1 MATKALGNRTLDV
14 RADRPDMRDRIYN
27 PRLASLPTSY
37 PPDDWITKQ
46 LPRYEAAG
54 LILDQGAEG
63 ACTGF
68 GLAALINY
76 LQFRVHPHESID
88 ARARKPPHALSS
100 RPHLR

>member
-1 MATKALGNRTLDV
+1 MATRALGGRTLDV

-27 PRLASLPTSY
+27 PRLSTLPASY
-37 PPDDWITKQ
+37 PPQDWITAH
-46 LPRYEAAG
+46 LPHYEK

-76 LQFRVHPHESID
+76 LQFSNGIKTGVPKNVDPVSPRM
-88 ARARKPPHALSS
+88 L
-100 RPHLR
+100 